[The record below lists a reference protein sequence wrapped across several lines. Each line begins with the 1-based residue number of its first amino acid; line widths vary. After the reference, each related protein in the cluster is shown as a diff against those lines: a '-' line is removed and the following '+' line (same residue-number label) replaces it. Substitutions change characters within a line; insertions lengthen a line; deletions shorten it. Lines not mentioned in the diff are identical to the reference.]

1 MAAKTSAQL
10 HEERLKRGQRR
21 VALWLTAEQEQQL
34 KAAAETNEMSV
45 SEAIRLSLEASGL
58 IEAT

>member
-1 MAAKTSAQL
+1 MPAKTSSQL
-10 HEERLKRGQRR
+10 HAERQARGQRR
-21 VALWLTAEQEQQL
+21 IALWLTAEQEQQL
-34 KAAAETNEMSV
+34 KAQAEAAEMSA